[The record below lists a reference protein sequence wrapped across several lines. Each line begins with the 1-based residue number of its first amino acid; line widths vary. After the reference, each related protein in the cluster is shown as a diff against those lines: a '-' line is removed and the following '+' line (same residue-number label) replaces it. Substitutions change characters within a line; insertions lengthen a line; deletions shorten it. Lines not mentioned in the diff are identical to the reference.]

1 MAVLGR
7 GLAAGPLP
15 LLIVVAEVAEVVD
28 VEEEPVADVARLEAE
43 AADDSD
49 EVAGAFERCSVDD

>member
-7 GLAAGPLP
+7 GFAAGPLP
-15 LLIVVAEVAEVVD
+15 LLIIAAAEVVD

-43 AADDSD
+43 AADDND

>member
-7 GLAAGPLP
+7 GFAAGPL
-15 LLIVVAEVAEVVD
+15 LIVEIAAEVVD

-43 AADDSD
+43 AADDND